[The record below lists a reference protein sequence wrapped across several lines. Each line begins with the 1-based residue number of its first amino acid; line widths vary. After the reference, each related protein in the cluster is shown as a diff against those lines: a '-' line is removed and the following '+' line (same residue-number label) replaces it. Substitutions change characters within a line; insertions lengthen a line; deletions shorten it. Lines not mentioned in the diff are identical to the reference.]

1 MSRSGRIFFCLVAA
15 IPFVSTAGPQ
25 PKKVETAPESA
36 ASPEMARLANAMAGD
51 WTTSESMER
60 GDLFP
65 NGGSRQGLSHV
76 QLGTGGTTLVSEGHS
91 DGSAG
96 SLDHLIVIW
105 WDGNAKV
112 YRFFTCFKTRRS
124 ACEVRGTAHWEGD
137 AFVNDFEEVVK
148 GKTTKFRDVFSQF
161 TPTSRTLVM
170 YVAAEDGTMKPA
182 VTTKSVRR

>member
-1 MSRSGRIFFCLVAA
+1 MSKPVLIFLPLAA
-15 IPFVSTAGPQ
+15 ILFVSTAAEPQ
-25 PKKVETAPESA
+25 SKKTETASEGA
-36 ASPEMARLANAMAGD
+36 ASPEMTRLANAMAGD
-51 WTTSESMER
+51 WRTSEAMER

-65 NGGSRQGLSHV
+65 NGGSRQGTSHV

-96 SLDHLIVIW
+96 SLDYLIVIW
-105 WDGNAKV
+105 WDGKDKL

-124 ACEVRGTAHWEGD
+124 SCEVRGTAHWEGD

-148 GKTTKFRDVFSQF
+148 GKVTKFRDVFSQF

-170 YVAAEDGTMKPA
+170 SAASEDGTMKPV